1 MDRTFE
7 EMLVRQC
14 APTLAVLKPGSLFC
28 ITAEDLENVRK
39 KVRFWDQRLEV
50 LGLSVRIL
58 LERREAGSALV
69 YVYRG
74 SQLEQSLGATDRRG
88 FLVGMGYRGSGTEQ
102 MLDQLVER
110 LSAQSDFPH
119 EIGVFL
125 GYPLRDVVGF
135 IENRGQN
142 FTCCGFWKSY
152 SDPNTIQRCFAC
164 YRQCVNIYVRMY
176 ERGIPIEKMVI
187 AA

>member
-7 EMLVRQC
+7 AMLVRQC
-14 APTLAVLKPGSLFC
+14 APTLAGLKPGSLFC

-39 KVRFWDQRLEV
+39 KVRFWDQRLEA
-50 LGLSVRIL
+50 LGLSVRVL
-58 LERREAGSALV
+58 LERREAKSALV
-69 YVYRG
+69 YVYRDN
-74 SQLEQSLGATDRRG
+74 QLEQSLGATDRRS
-88 FLVGMGYRGSGTEQ
+88 FLIGMGYKGGGTEQ
-102 MLDQLVER
+102 MLDQLAER
-110 LSAQSDFPH
+110 MSNQSDFPH

-142 FTCCGFWKSY
+142 FTCCGLWKSY
-152 SDPNTIQRCFAC
+152 SDPNTIQRCFTC

>member
-7 EMLVRQC
+7 AMLVRQC
-14 APTLAVLKPGSLFC
+14 APTLAGLKPGSLFC
-28 ITAEDLENVRK
+28 ITAEDLESVRK
-39 KVRFWDQRLEV
+39 KARFWDRRLEA
-50 LGLSVRIL
+50 LGLSVRVL

-74 SQLEQSLGATDRRG
+74 SQLDRALEAGDCRR
-88 FLVGMGYRGSGTEQ
+88 FLAGMGYRGSGTER

-110 LSAQSDFPH
+110 LSARSEFPH

-142 FTCCGFWKSY
+142 FTCCGLWKSY
-152 SDPNTIQRCFAC
+152 SDPDTIQRCFAC
-164 YRQCVNIYVRMY
+164 YRKCVDLYVRMY
-176 ERGIPIEKMVI
+176 ERGVPIERMAV